1 MTQFSPSEMDISENK
16 ENLSDH
22 DMEFVR
28 RSEKWTWQGKAFWWT
43 HTKMT
48 ATTCTIEHLYE
59 EMGRLSP

>member
-1 MTQFSPSEMDISENK
+1 MTQFSPSGMDISENK

-22 DMEFVR
+22 DMEFVS
-28 RSEKWTWQGKAFWWT
+28 RSKKWTWQGKAFLWT

-48 ATTCTIEHLYE
+48 ATTCTIEYLLW